1 MKREYIAIII
11 YVLINAIFVDKYGA
25 RITEWHMCVSC
36 VYAICAASIVWILP
50 RKINKLRHPSRWLIG
65 TTLLLLGT
73 GIGIQY
79 AIDPMSIQVDRWSAI
94 HNFLQGMIEG
104 EYPYGQQ
111 THLGGYGS
119 PLPVWQI
126 LHLPF
131 YAIGN
136 VGLSIIVVLGL
147 LIYTLYI
154 TRGRECALIA
164 TCMLLIS
171 PAVWYEIAVRSD
183 LITNIMVVCVITEW
197 LRYKQVRLEENT
209 VLIALLSALLLSTRL
224 VAVIPLAVMY
234 GYDFLKIGWKKQ
246 LLFIGIVAFIFI
258 LTILPFIFWQG
269 STLLFFE
276 YNPFVLQTRQ
286 GSMLS
291 LVIWL
296 VIAVGTTIYF
306 KGKESTRVLTTAL
319 VLTMLV
325 AIAFVIKM
333 WTENVWGELYTSTFD
348 ITYLTLGLPFYII
361 VATKQ

>member
-1 MKREYIAIII
+1 
-11 YVLINAIFVDKYGA
+11 
-25 RITEWHMCVSC
+25 
-36 VYAICAASIVWILP
+36 
-50 RKINKLRHPSRWLIG
+50 
-65 TTLLLLGT
+65 
-73 GIGIQY
+73 
-79 AIDPMSIQVDRWSAI
+79 
-94 HNFLQGMIEG
+94 
-104 EYPYGQQ
+104 
-111 THLGGYGS
+111 
-119 PLPVWQI
+119 
-126 LHLPF
+126 
-131 YAIGN
+131 
-136 VGLSIIVVLGL
+136 
-147 LIYTLYI
+147 
-154 TRGRECALIA
+154 
-164 TCMLLIS
+164 
-171 PAVWYEIAVRSD
+171 
-183 LITNIMVVCVITEW
+183 
-197 LRYKQVRLEENT
+197 
-209 VLIALLSALLLSTRL
+209 
-224 VAVIPLAVMY
+224 MY

-319 VLTMLV
+319 GLTMLV